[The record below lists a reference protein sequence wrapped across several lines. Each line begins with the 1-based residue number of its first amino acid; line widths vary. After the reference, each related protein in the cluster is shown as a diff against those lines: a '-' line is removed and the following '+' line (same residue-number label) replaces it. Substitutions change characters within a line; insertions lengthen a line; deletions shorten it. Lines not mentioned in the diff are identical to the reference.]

1 MKIKNLKKNGTRGV
15 NLELTSGGDLLGIEV
30 LRQIRAT
37 HAFDAFFAIIF
48 AKQKRKHKTV
58 KTERGKLLQNIG
70 SAVLWWVGFDRYLG
84 NGNPWTLGWMQK

>member
-48 AKQKRKHKTV
+48 AKQKTKTQN
-58 KTERGKLLQNIG
+58 GKNRARQIITKYWQCG
-70 SAVLWWVGFDRYLG
+70 FVVGG
-84 NGNPWTLGWMQK
+84 V